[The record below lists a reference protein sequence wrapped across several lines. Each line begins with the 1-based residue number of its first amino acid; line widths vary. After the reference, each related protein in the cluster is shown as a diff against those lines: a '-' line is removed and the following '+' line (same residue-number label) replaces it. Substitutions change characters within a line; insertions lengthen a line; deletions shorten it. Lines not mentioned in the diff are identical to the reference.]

1 MGQPVSLP
9 LPPMSHYTNLGPV
22 ITPGQYPGAP
32 NHMAQ
37 MMGFPFPPNIK
48 PLEAIPEMTSSMD
61 GLPVMEDQMPG
72 QVPFSAPSELNNLT
86 VANLNTQNGQNHL
99 ELMHDMLNSF

>member
-1 MGQPVSLP
+1 MGQPVTLP
-9 LPPMSHYTNLGPV
+9 LPPMSHYTNLGPI

-37 MMGFPFPPNIK
+37 MMGFPFSPNMK
-48 PLEAIPEMTSSMD
+48 ALEPIPEMSPSMD
-61 GLPVMEDQMPG
+61 GLSVMEDHMPG
-72 QVPFSAPSELNNLT
+72 QVQFSDPSELNSLT
-86 VANLNTQNGQNHL
+86 VGNLNTQNRQNHL

>member
-9 LPPMSHYTNLGPV
+9 LPPMSIYTTLGPV

-32 NHMAQ
+32 NHMPQ
-37 MMGFPFPPNIK
+37 MMGFPFPPNMK
-48 PLEAIPEMTSSMD
+48 ALEPIPEMSSPMD
-61 GLPVMEDQMPG
+61 GLSGMEDQMPG
-72 QVPFSAPSELNNLT
+72 QIPFSAPSELNNLT
-86 VANLNTQNGQNHL
+86 GNLNTQNGQNHL